1 MILNSAA
8 DGAEKIYET
17 VKRTADRDFSLAS
30 VSGLD
35 WNADLSPW
43 PSPGVV
49 KGGGPFGGGADAYL
63 GQLEEEII
71 PEILGRMPAEPLRII
86 IAGYSLAGLFA
97 LYSLYRT
104 RLFSGAASVSG
115 SLWFPGF
122 TEFAESNE
130 MMRRPERIYLSLGDK
145 ESQTANPVLA
155 ASEKKTRR
163 MNEYFRSEG
172 IETVFE
178 MNPGNHFR
186 DPCGRTARGILRII
200 SRYFFPVSGLHRQA
214 TDLYRAGM

>member
-1 MILNSAA
+1 MILNSSGS
-8 DGAEKIYET
+8 GAEKIYET
-17 VKRTADRDFSLAS
+17 VKRTADSDFSLAS

-43 PSPGVV
+43 PSPGIM
-49 KGGGPFGGGADAYL
+49 KRDGPFGGGADAYL
-63 GQLEEEII
+63 GQLEEVVI
-71 PEILGRMPAEPLRII
+71 PEILGRMPAEPPRII

-104 RLFSGAASVSG
+104 RLFSGAVCVSG

-130 MMRRPERIYLSLGDK
+130 MMCRPERIYMSLGDK
-145 ESQTANPVLA
+145 ESETANPVLA
-155 ASEKKTRR
+155 SSEEKTRR
-163 MNEYFRSEG
+163 MYEYFRSGG

-200 SRYFFPVSGLHRQA
+200 LRYSS
-214 TDLYRAGM
+214 